1 MPRACTR
8 YREFFLGER
17 AKATP
22 LPSPF
27 SSPQPRVPCPSI
39 SLPAP
44 FSHHF
49 PALGGGSTSRWGG
62 WHPEEGGRQSHSREN
77 PVPSRPWGQR
87 SILPRRRTPCGFLL
101 LASSLGD
108 MSLSISCWSH
118 SSSHSMLMSLC
129 IASPAASW
137 LVPGSCTPKY
147 VWEERRGVQEPG
159 EESSSLET
167 RGVQDPGPS
176 SAQWCCHGLDTMA
189 AGDEP

>member
-8 YREFFLGER
+8 YREFFLWER

-22 LPSPF
+22 LPSP
-27 SSPQPRVPCPSI
+27 SSSLQARVPCPSI

-62 WHPEEGGRQSHSREN
+62 WQQSHSREN
-77 PVPSRPWGQR
+77 PVPSCPWGQR
-87 SILPRRRTPCGFLL
+87 SILPRRRTPCSFLP
-101 LASSLGD
+101 LASSFGH

-137 LVPGSCTPKY
+137 PVPGSCTPKSL
-147 VWEERRGVQEPG
+147 WEERRGVQKPG
-159 EESSSLET
+159 EESRSLEM

-176 SAQWCCHGLDTMA
+176 SAQRCCHGLDTMA
-189 AGDEP
+189 GGDEP